1 MSLTDIFISKM
12 VWSMRSLKNH
22 ISLIIP
28 LFAILFTVE
37 FYLLIDKIIKNYEK
51 YLSKDYSIVV
61 VAKEPLKLEN
71 LRQKIEDVIKLKEVD
86 SSLVLG
92 RLKQTGIDLDPDQ
105 LKSYLPRFYKL
116 YLSSFPSTQRL
127 QSLKEEL
134 LQIEGIQRVETF
146 TKTHEKIYKF
156 LIFLNNISK
165 FFLAIILVTGL
176 MLVFK
181 QIEIWNL
188 EHSERMYIMALFG
201 APFWMRI
208 AVLLK
213 LSIIDTLISTL
224 LVYLIYLYLL
234 NSNYL
239 KELLGVEDLVA
250 PRQIASDGLW
260 LFGLGLFISIFTV
273 IVVSLREPKN
283 R

>member
-1 MSLTDIFISKM
+1 
-12 VWSMRSLKNH
+12 MRSLKNH